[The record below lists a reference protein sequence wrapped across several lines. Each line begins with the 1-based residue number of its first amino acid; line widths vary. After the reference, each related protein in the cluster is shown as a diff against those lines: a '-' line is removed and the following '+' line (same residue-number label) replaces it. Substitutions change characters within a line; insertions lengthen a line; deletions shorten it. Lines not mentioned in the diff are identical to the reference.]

1 MADSIQQDIVAAAE
15 FFAKVAK
22 SLLTTDGRLHAETLV
37 LSVARMSGSLMYRS
51 FGHDRS
57 IAPGT
62 TVLSDQANL
71 QGPRLMQLMLATL
84 RQLGDDVT
92 EGSLNLAFAD
102 ANRSPMGFRE
112 SLERLAP
119 FFLKYCETAPLGFG
133 LAAAGAAVATGML
146 VHECAGVLPVRDGA
160 ALALY
165 GFVEGT
171 KTAPY
176 PVPRGR

>member
-1 MADSIQQDIVAAAE
+1 MPDPLQQDIVAAAD
-15 FFAKVAK
+15 FFAKAAR

-62 TVLSDQANL
+62 TVLSDQARQ
-71 QGPRLMQLMLATL
+71 QGPKLMQLMLATL
-84 RQLGDDVT
+84 QQLGDPVT
-92 EGSLNLAFAD
+92 EQGLNLAFAD
-102 ANRSPMGFRE
+102 ARHSPLSFQE

-119 FFLKYCETAPLGFG
+119 FFLKYCETAPLGYQP
-133 LAAAGAAVATGML
+133 AAAGAAVATGML
-146 VHECAGVLPVRDGA
+146 VHDCAGVLPVRNGA
-160 ALALY
+160 ALAVH
-165 GFVEGT
+165 GFIEGT
-171 KTAPY
+171 QTAPF